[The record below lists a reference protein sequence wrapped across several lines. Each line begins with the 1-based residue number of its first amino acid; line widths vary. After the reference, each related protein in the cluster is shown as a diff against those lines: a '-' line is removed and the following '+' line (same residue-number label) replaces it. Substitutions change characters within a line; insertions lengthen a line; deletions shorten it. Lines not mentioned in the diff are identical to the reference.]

1 MKPFFFLLFCSVF
14 TCFSQ
19 SFPGGYWQQEVNYK
33 MVIDVNTENHT
44 YQGKQILEYKNNSP
58 DTLNRV
64 FYHLFFNAFR
74 PNSEQVLAS
83 KYATFERRGVAEKI
97 ANLKSE
103 DWGLVEINK
112 LLQDGNPVT
121 FNVEETILEVMLNT
135 PLLPNSSTTFEMD
148 FFTQTPL
155 VMQRSGKKNKDGVE
169 FSMSQWYPKLCE
181 YDFEGWHA
189 NPYIGREFHGVW
201 GDFDVTINI
210 DSDYVVA
217 ASGDLQNPELI
228 GHGYADLKKGIKHGD
243 RLSWNFIA
251 NNVHDFSWAADP
263 DYIHD
268 KLKMK
273 DGPTLHFFYE
283 KSSPY
288 VQFWKDFQKPSAEM
302 MRFFS
307 ENIGPYPYN
316 QYSIIMAG
324 DGGMEYA
331 MCTFIAGYE
340 YSDFRRLLSVTS
352 HEIAHTWFQFLMA
365 TNESKHAWMDE
376 GFTSYIDDVC
386 LNEILDEGKDLP
398 NSLAY
403 EDYLWWATTGNEEPL
418 TTHADRYEFGEGYW
432 ISAYD
437 KGSIFMSQLKYIV
450 GDDNFEKILKR
461 YYNDWA
467 FKHPTPNDFIRVAE
481 KVSNINLDWYL
492 MDWTQT
498 VKTIDY
504 KILSVDDNDS
514 SKSNIT
520 LQRVGQMPMPC
531 ELIVFKNDGTSFKY
545 YIPLRMMR
553 GNKTTDDMKLLDDW
567 AWANPYYSFTIDIPF
582 SDIAELQLNP
592 DGIVADINP
601 KNDLFR
607 LSRDYK
613 K

>member
-1 MKPFFFLLFCSVF
+1 
-14 TCFSQ
+14 
-19 SFPGGYWQQEVNYK
+19 
-33 MVIDVNTENHT
+33 
-44 YQGKQILEYKNNSP
+44 
-58 DTLNRV
+58 
-64 FYHLFFNAFR
+64 
-74 PNSEQVLAS
+74 
-83 KYATFERRGVAEKI
+83 
-97 ANLKSE
+97 
-103 DWGLVEINK
+103 
-112 LLQDGNPVT
+112 
-121 FNVEETILEVMLNT
+121 
-135 PLLPNSSTTFEMD
+135 
-148 FFTQTPL
+148 
-155 VMQRSGKKNKDGVE
+155 MQRSGKKNKDGVE

-340 YSDFRRLLSVTS
+340 YSDYRRLLSVTS

-386 LNEILDEGKDLP
+386 LNEILDEGKALP

-403 EDYLWWATTGNEEPL
+403 DDYLWWATTGNEEPL

-450 GDDNFEKILKR
+450 GDYNFEKILKR

-504 KILSVDDNDS
+504 KILSVDDSDS
-514 SKSNIT
+514 SKTNIT
-520 LQRVGQMPMPC
+520 LQRIGQMPMPC
-531 ELIVFKNDGTSFKY
+531 ELIVVKNDGTSSKY

-567 AWANPYYSFTIDIPF
+567 AWANPYYSFTIDVPF
-582 SDIAELQLNP
+582 SELAELQLNP
-592 DGIVADINP
+592 DGVVADINP
-601 KNDLFR
+601 KNDLFQ
-607 LSRDYK
+607 LKQDYK